1 MVKYILKRILYSLL
15 ILAIVSIVLYLL
27 IRLMPMDYVE
37 QKFLSLKNQG
47 AIDEEELYRIKKLYG
62 LEDDSFVGYLK
73 GYWNW
78 LTAAL
83 GGDLG
88 TSFLYNAPVSE
99 VIVDHMW
106 ISFGIAV
113 AAFVL
118 EFAIAI
124 PLGIKAATHQYGAVD
139 YTTTVFTMIG
149 ISFPS
154 FFLAILLI
162 KIFAVDFGWF
172 PTTGLVDPVVEV
184 TGSGAEIFFNKMW
197 HMILPM
203 VTIVI
208 ISVGGL
214 MRHARTNT
222 LEMLNQDFVR
232 TARAKGLS
240 EKSVIYKHVFRNTMV
255 PIVTMMAGI
264 LPSLFGGMML
274 LEQVFALDGIGQIA
288 YKALIIGDIP
298 FIMGY
303 NMFLA
308 ILTVLGTLLSDIAY
322 MIVDPRIK
330 ISK

>member
-1 MVKYILKRILYSLL
+1 MVKYILKRVLYSLL
-15 ILAIVSIVLYLL
+15 ILLIVSIVLYLL
-27 IRLMPMDYVE
+27 IRLMPMDYIE
-37 QKFLSLKNQG
+37 QKFLAQKNQG
-47 AIDEEELYRIKKLYG
+47 TINEEELYRIKELYG
-62 LEDDSFVGYLK
+62 LADDSFVGYLR

-83 GGDLG
+83 SGDLG
-88 TSFLYNAPVSE
+88 TSFQYDKPVSK

-106 ISFGIAV
+106 ISFYIAIV
-113 AAFVL
+113 AFVL

-124 PLGIKAATHQYGAVD
+124 PLGIKAATHQYGATD
-139 YTTTVFTMIG
+139 YATTVFAMIG

-162 KIFAVDFGWF
+162 KVFAIDLGWF
-172 PTTGLVDPVVEV
+172 PV
-184 TGSGAEIFFNKMW
+184 SGAVNPQLSGGIEALFSRLYY
-197 HMILPM
+197 MILPM

-208 ISVGGL
+208 ISIGGL

-274 LEQVFALDGIGQIA
+274 LEQVFSLDGIGQIA
-288 YKALIIGDIP
+288 YKALIVGDIP

>member
-1 MVKYILKRILYSLL
+1 
-15 ILAIVSIVLYLL
+15 
-27 IRLMPMDYVE
+27 MPMDY
-37 QKFLSLKNQG
+37 
-47 AIDEEELYRIKKLYG
+47 IDQTFGNKENDGTISKEALMEIKKLYG
-62 LEDDSFVGYLK
+62 LEDNTFVGYLR

-78 LTAAL
+78 LTSAL
-83 GGDLG
+83 KGDLG
-88 TSFLYNAPVSE
+88 LSFKHSLPVAE
-99 VIVDHMW
+99 VILDHMW
-106 ISFGIAV
+106 ISFGV
-113 AAFVL
+113 AIIAFVL
-118 EFAIAI
+118 EFVIAI
-124 PLGIKAATHQYGAVD
+124 PLGIKAATHQYGATD
-139 YTTTVFTMIG
+139 YATTVFAMIG

-162 KIFAVDFGWF
+162 KIFSVDLSIF
-172 PTTGLVDPVVEV
+172 PITGLVDPTVSVA
-184 TGSGAEIFFNKMW
+184 GSGVEIFFNMLW

-203 VTIVI
+203 ITIVI

-240 EKSVIYKHVFRNTMV
+240 EKTVIYKHVFRNTMV

-274 LEQVFALDGIGQIA
+274 LEQVFGLDGIGQIA
-288 YKALIIGDIP
+288 YQALVVGDIP